1 MAVINIDYAMTPTGF
16 SAKRL
21 ADIIA
26 SMKARIQA
34 VVDADTGESPVIDE
48 NDGSVI
54 SQILGISAEQ
64 ISLCWQAAQAAASQ
78 FDPLYNTGAGMS
90 GTVQLNG
97 ISRISG
103 YPEQKTITLTG
114 VTATVIPLGSI
125 IATAD
130 GIWQF
135 TTAEEVT
142 LAGGTGTTEAICTVN
157 GPTGLTTGDVNAIL
171 TPVAGWQGV
180 VDTATPVIGKLEETD
195 AELRIRQQRATAYIA
210 KRHVEAI
217 YDAVIEVEGVT
228 YCRVYQNKTL
238 ETDVRGI
245 TAKSLAVVVVGGVD
259 ADVAEAIFSTS
270 PIGPEYYGNLG
281 AGVITLYDAQG
292 EPYIIDFTRPEEIPI
307 DIVVSVSQT
316 DLSFPT
322 TAAADI
328 KAAILA
334 YVSSGASA
342 VGAGSNFDRNG
353 FPPGETV
360 VLSQLYTPIN
370 SVPGHTV
377 TALTIA
383 KHGEGAGTSD
393 IDIAWNEAATFTSE
407 NITVNVA

>member
-1 MAVINIDYAMTPTGF
+1 MATVNLDFGMTPTGF

-21 ADIIA
+21 ADII
-26 SMKARIQA
+26 SSLKARIA
-34 VVDADTGESPVIDE
+34 LIVDADTGESPVIDE
-48 NDGSVI
+48 NDGSVL

-64 ISLCWQAAQAAASQ
+64 ISLCWQAAEAAALQ

-97 ISRISG
+97 ITRIAG

-114 VTATVIPLGSI
+114 VTSTVIPAGSI
-125 IATAD
+125 VATAD
-130 GIWQF
+130 GLWQF

-142 LAGGTGTTEAICTVN
+142 LAAGTGTTEAVCTVN
-157 GPTGLTTGDVNAIL
+157 GPTELETGDVNAIL

-180 VDTATPVIGKLEETD
+180 VDTATPVVGKLEETD
-195 AELRIRQQRATAYIA
+195 SELRIRQQRATAYIA
-210 KRHVEAI
+210 KRHIEAI
-217 YDAVIEVEGVT
+217 YAAVIEVEGVT

-238 ETDVRGI
+238 TTDVRGI
-245 TAKSLAVVVVGGVD
+245 TPKSLAVVVVGGVD
-259 ADVAEAIFSTS
+259 EDIAEAIFNTA
-270 PIGPEYYGNLG
+270 PVGIEYFGNLSS
-281 AGVITLYDAQG
+281 AIEITDTQG
-292 EPYIIDFTRPEEIPI
+292 EVYEIDFTRPTDVPI
-307 DIVVSVSQT
+307 DIVVTVHAT
-316 DLSFPT
+316 DLSFPS

-334 YVSSGASA
+334 YVSAGASV

-383 KHGEGAGTSD
+383 KHDDGAGTSD
-393 IDIAWNEAATFTSE
+393 IDIEWDEAASFDAT
-407 NITVNVA
+407 NITVTVA